1 MRTVLALS
9 AVAVASTA
17 AVEQCSPAAL
27 QAAVTPVA
35 LSAGAALLKC
45 SEESGLSLDAVA
57 DPSTASPAQVEALL
71 KSDSCAS
78 FFASV
83 QSAIAKISP
92 PCALVTSPSVV
103 TSAQISDLSFKAY
116 LSAGGSGSAATAAP
130 APATNA
136 TTVAPSTD
144 SSAAPATTAG
154 ATSAAPSTAAATTAA
169 PAKSSARAVASTF
182 AALTVFVAL
191 AML

>member
-92 PCALVTSPSVV
+92 PCALVTSPRRVWKRSNGR
-103 TSAQISDLSFKAY
+103 TRTRDQCDH
-116 LSAGGSGSAATAAP
+116 G
-130 APATNA
+130 
-136 TTVAPSTD
+136 
-144 SSAAPATTAG
+144 
-154 ATSAAPSTAAATTAA
+154 
-169 PAKSSARAVASTF
+169 RAVHRFLGGACDHCRRNICGAVHCRRDDRGTRQVQRASSRLHLRS
-182 AALTVFVAL
+182 AHGLRGSRHAL
-191 AML
+191 AANSNQIL